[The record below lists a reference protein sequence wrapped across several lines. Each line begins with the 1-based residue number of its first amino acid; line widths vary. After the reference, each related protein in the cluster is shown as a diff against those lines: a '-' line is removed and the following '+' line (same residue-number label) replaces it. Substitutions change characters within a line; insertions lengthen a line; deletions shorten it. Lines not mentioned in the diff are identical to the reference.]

1 MIRQCLVSLCPAI
14 LNYCFSC
21 FDNSRALHAF
31 FANTAGTVLS
41 TRLQIRGGHSKRF
54 WAILTT
60 IQSLLQ
66 LQKRFR
72 IYSGSGRLERFW
84 SESSLLQK
92 RLRRSIWL
100 QNRCFRFC
108 FCLDEPSG
116 AIHMQNRIENPF
128 RAQRGGQTRSEFY
141 ASDSVQNQPR
151 ITPESKAESL
161 TVTAPNIS

>member
-1 MIRQCLVSLCPAI
+1 MNTSRTSWRCTSRLTSTQWQSMRFLNTRTARFEEKDPTKTTYAI
-14 LNYCFSC
+14 LSHTW
-21 FDNSRALHAF
+21 DN
-31 FANTAGTVLS
+31 
-41 TRLQIRGGHSKRF
+41 RGGHSKRF

-100 QNRCFRFC
+100 QNRASASASAWTSHP
-108 FCLDEPSG
+108 EPSTCRIASRIPSEHNG
-116 AIHMQNRIENPF
+116 VVRLSPNFTPPILHRINSESRQNR
-128 RAQRGGQTRSEFY
+128 R
-141 ASDSVQNQPR
+141 QNR
-151 ITPESKAESL
+151 L
-161 TVTAPNIS
+161 L